1 MATNTQDIEFL
12 LNELKSKKQNN
23 IEKAKATHELF
34 KKIKENLLLTIKS
47 MENHPSM
54 FSRAAEFWASIPKW
68 QKILAGVLF
77 AVPTVLLGIVAH
89 LWLFLT
95 VCIIATVLYA
105 VSAIILDDHHNC
117 NTNSGANLSKGI
129 LSLADYLEQ
138 TINALN
144 SVCDT
149 LTEEADEFH
158 IENEKLKQSV
168 ININTQMD
176 LLIKQIHAA
185 AGLVGDLSIDSENRQ
200 QLTSSLLKAVEEKF
214 SVLEELKKIRDEE
227 QQLLADT
234 GEALAQE
241 TDEYIKLRQTIAAQT
256 AQMNDTLTNAH
267 LYKSSQAL
275 EQEIRDKQEA
285 LEQIQNQY
293 KEVFQATQ
301 SLLEKSDI
309 FNKQSDEQGEHLQKL
324 ATAIEEK
331 TLYLEEL
338 IAGINLA
345 KGHSHTMEPPNSP
358 NSAAVYPGLLSLP
371 KVLGSTFNYASSQL
385 AGLFFA
391 SSSTTATESTTRPS
405 NPQEHKEHDVEQ
417 QIASV

>member
-23 IEKAKATHELF
+23 IEKTKATHEIF

-54 FSRAAEFWASIPKW
+54 FSRAAEFWANIPKW

-95 VCIIATVLYA
+95 VCIIATALYV

-117 NTNSGANLSKGI
+117 NANSGVSLSKGI

-144 SVCDT
+144 SVCDK

-200 QLTSSLLKAVEEKF
+200 QLTQALLKAVEEKF
-214 SVLEELKKIRDEE
+214 TVLEELKKIRDEE
-227 QQLLADT
+227 QQLLTDT

-256 AQMNDTLTNAH
+256 AQMNNTLTNAH
-267 LYKSSQAL
+267 LYKSSQTL
-275 EQEIRDKQEA
+275 EQEIRVKQKA
-285 LEQIQNQY
+285 LEQVQNQY

-301 SLLEKSDI
+301 SLLENSDV
-309 FNKQSDEQGEHLQKL
+309 FNQKSDEQGQHLQKL

-345 KGHSHTMEPPNSP
+345 KGHIHTMEPNSL
-358 NSAAVYPGLLSLP
+358 AVYPGLLSL
-371 KVLGSTFNYASSQL
+371 KMLGSTFNYATSQL

-391 SSSTTATESTTRPS
+391 SSSTHSTESATLHA
-405 NPQEHKEHDVEQ
+405 NPQEHKEQDVEQ